1 MPTMITDVP
10 ESLHSDFD
18 IVADPALLREPHR
31 RMTEAL
37 IDDPRD
43 IVYTPHNGGHWIVSN
58 YEYGCEILRNQE
70 VFGSFPIGV
79 PANYEQ
85 RPRLIPL
92 ESGPDEHSR
101 YRRLLLPVFEP
112 RTIRMMEDRI
122 RARTVRVMEAALP
135 AGKLDFLRDVAKP
148 IPTGVFLDM
157 MGLPQDMQAQFFE
170 WENGFYRAPTI
181 EERTQYGQKIALYLS
196 QCVEEHIANPQE
208 DLISLLLQVE
218 VEGEKLMRE
227 EVDAICYLLFLAGVD
242 TVATMLGFIGR
253 YLAQNPTLFEKLQA
267 NPETLP
273 MAVEELTRMH
283 AFINLNRICEQDIEF
298 HGVTFRKGDNI
309 VIPTFVTDRDDRNF
323 SDPHSFNPER
333 SKKEQTMHHAFG
345 DGPHKCIGMHLA
357 KLELRV
363 VLEELMKR
371 VSSFE
376 ISNPDA
382 VTAHGG
388 TTMGLDALP
397 VSCTLR

>member
-1 MPTMITDVP
+1 MPTMMTDVP
-10 ESLHSDFD
+10 EALHSDFD
-18 IVADPALLREPHR
+18 IVADPALLREPHQ

-37 IDDPRD
+37 VDDPRD

-122 RARTVRVMEAALP
+122 RARTVMVMEAALP
-135 AGKLDFLRDVAKP
+135 AGRLDFLRDVAKP

-157 MGLPQDMQAQFFE
+157 MGLPQDMQSQFFE

-181 EERTQYGQKIALYLS
+181 EERTEYGQKIALYLS
-196 QCVEEHIANPQE
+196 QCVEAHIANPQE

-253 YLAQNPTLFEKLQA
+253 YLAQNPALFEQLQT
-267 NPETLP
+267 NPEMLP
-273 MAVEELTRMH
+273 VAVEELTRMH

-309 VIPTFVTDRDDRNF
+309 VIPTFVTDRDGRNF
-323 SDPHSFNPER
+323 TDPHSFNPER
-333 SKKEQTMHHAFG
+333 PKKEQTMHHAFG

-371 VSSFE
+371 VNKFE
-376 ISNPDA
+376 IAAADEI
-382 VTAHGG
+382 TAHGG
-388 TTMGLDALP
+388 TTMGLDTLP
-397 VSCTLR
+397 VSCTLK